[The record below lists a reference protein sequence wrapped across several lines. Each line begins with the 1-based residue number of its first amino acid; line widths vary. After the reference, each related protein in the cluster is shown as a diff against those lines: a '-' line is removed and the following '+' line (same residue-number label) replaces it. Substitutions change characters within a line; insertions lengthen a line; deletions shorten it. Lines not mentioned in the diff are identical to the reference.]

1 MLGCV
6 VTGVVSDRLGRRS
19 LVLVVCLVLASVLLA
34 LLALPIHNAPLMA
47 LLLFANGALINGP
60 ATLIS
65 GAISADLGTH
75 PSLSSKD
82 AMATVAGIID
92 GTGSFGAAIGQ
103 LAAGAISQAF
113 GWKVAFIF
121 LGVLCI
127 VATLCIRP
135 LLTTDRLLSATAASK
150 TNCSYELV
158 ESVSPS
164 VSDMRPGPSN
174 IVD

>member
-1 MLGCV
+1 M
-6 VTGVVSDRLGRRS
+6 S
-19 LVLVVCLVLASVLLA
+19 LLLASVLLA
-34 LLALPIHNAPLMA
+34 LLALPLQRAPLMA

-75 PSLSSKD
+75 PSLGNKD

-121 LGVLCI
+121 LGVLCV
-127 VATLCIRP
+127 VAALCIRP
-135 LLTTDRLLSATAASK
+135 LLATDNRLLSATAASK
-150 TNCSYELV
+150 TNGSYELV

-164 VSDMRPGPSN
+164 VSDLQPAYHDN